1 MDSLANSISSKD
13 MSLGLSG
20 LAKLGIRF
28 TDKKHKMSLNRVSMT
43 TSKANTTASNTVT
56 RKRYEF
62 LHQPYQTGQTI
73 FDALPRT
80 MSTMDAAHLSTSL
93 WALGKLGFL
102 WDDLS
107 FDMQKTVF
115 QGVVRCESSMTSI
128 CVANTIHGKYLR
140 F

>member
-1 MDSLANSISSKD
+1 MDSMANSISSKD
-13 MSLGLSG
+13 MSQGLSG

-28 TDKKHKMSLNRVSMT
+28 TDTKHKLSLNRASVT
-43 TSKANTTASNTVT
+43 HSKTNTTASNTVA
-56 RKRYEF
+56 RKRYDF
-62 LHQPYQTGQTI
+62 IHQPHHTRQTI

-80 MSTMDAAHLSTSL
+80 MSTMDALHLSTSL

-128 CVANTIHGKYLR
+128 CVANTIHGKN
-140 F
+140 